1 MTRKFNHSLFDK
13 AKSNKKDEFYTQ
25 LIDIEHEL
33 SNYKKYFYKKVVF
46 CNCDDV
52 KNSNFFTYLRG
63 RAQVLSFSFRA
74 TRRKQKETRMK
85 NLVATSN
92 PTTPKEKTTMET
104 RKQRKPKT
112 FKI

>member
-52 KNSNFFTYLRG
+52 KNSNFFRYFVTNFKTLGLKKLICACYKDDTL
-63 RAQVLSFSFRA
+63 FSS
-74 TRRKQKETRMK
+74 EHG
-85 NLVATSN
+85 
-92 PTTPKEKTTMET
+92 
-104 RKQRKPKT
+104 
-112 FKI
+112 